1 MLCFYLQVF
10 LNNETYKIK
19 KEKENKTK
27 IIATKQN
34 KAQTSL
40 HALFPFYE
48 LPFLN
53 PHFTVG
59 PALDVPSFLLL
70 LLTILKLGT
79 YFSGWVSPCSHFDF
93 LTESPE
99 RIL

>member
-1 MLCFYLQVF
+1 MLDLDFGMLCFYWQVF
-10 LNNETYKIK
+10 LSNEMCKIK

-27 IIATKQN
+27 IIATKN

-59 PALDVPSFLLL
+59 PALDAPSFLL
-70 LLTILKLGT
+70 IH
-79 YFSGWVSPCSHFDF
+79 YCSPYSN
-93 LTESPE
+93 
-99 RIL
+99 